1 MPPRLSRAA
10 ILTGVA
16 LLVLLAA
23 GLVRAP
29 AAAAAPLPWCGSGE
43 QAADLPD
50 AVSAFE
56 WHVVY
61 AIPSD
66 GADRFGYWA
75 PRIAGDVAAMS
86 DWWVG
91 QDSTRKPRFD
101 LLQATGCSS
110 DYARVDISV
119 AHLPHANGAESAQQI
134 QDDLVAAGFDSPD
147 KAYLVYYEGSIPDE
161 NGFSICGQG
170 GTADP
175 AWAYSIV
182 YVDGCDQTTSDG
194 FRAGVATHELVH
206 GLGAVQT
213 QAPNYCQDGH
223 VCDSSADL
231 MKPVADD
238 GDSLANLQLDVGHD
252 DYYGHPGSWWD
263 AQDSGLL
270 YKLDLN
276 LPPAPAVVATAT
288 SSGTRVNVSWVTSPQ
303 YDGMSFRIYEEDG
316 TLDDD
321 TTDTSLTTSAPIGQ
335 TLSWVF
341 RAYDAGGFLGPPAT
355 LRFKVGYGIV
365 DANGALLK
373 DTVPPGAV
381 KQLRAIRVGS
391 NVLFRWDAVADPL
404 GLRGYRIS
412 AAGVKPLLVKGTS
425 AAGAFATVRGKKITV
440 VAVDKAGNTGV
451 AGTVRV
457 SR

>member
-1 MPPRLSRAA
+1 VPLHRAA
-10 ILTGVA
+10 VLAGAA
-16 LLVLLAA
+16 LLALLAA

-43 QAADLPD
+43 PATDLPD

-75 PRIAGDVAAMS
+75 PRITGDVAAMS

-101 LLQATGCSS
+101 LLQAAGCSS

-134 QDDLVAAGFDSPD
+134 QDDLVAAGFTSAD
-147 KAYLVYYEGSIPDE
+147 KAYLVYYEGSIPDQ
-161 NGFSICGQG
+161 NGYSICGQG
-170 GTADP
+170 GTADVS
-175 AWAYSIV
+175 WAYSIV
-182 YVDGCDQTTSDG
+182 YVDACDQSTSDG

-206 GLGAVQT
+206 GLGAVQSD
-213 QAPNYCQDGH
+213 APHSCQDGH
-223 VCDSSADL
+223 VCDSSSDL

-238 GDSLANLQLDVGHD
+238 GDSLANLQLDVGRD
-252 DYYGHPGSWWD
+252 DYYGHSGSWWD
-263 AQDSGLL
+263 TQDSELL
-270 YKLDLN
+270 YRLDMI

-288 SSGTRVNVSWVTSPQ
+288 SSGTHVDVSWVTSPRS
-303 YDGMSFRIYEEDG
+303 DGLSFRIYDEKG
-316 TLDDD
+316 QLDDD
-321 TTDTSLTTSAPIGQ
+321 TTDTSFAASGPVGQ
-335 TLSWVF
+335 TLSWIF

-365 DANGALLK
+365 DATGTLLK

-381 KQLRAIRVGS
+381 RHLRAIRAGS

-412 AAGVKPLLVKGTS
+412 AAGLKPLLVQGTS
-425 AAGAFATVRGKKITV
+425 AAAAFAAVRGRKV
-440 VAVDKAGNTGV
+440 VVSAVDKAGNAGA
-451 AGTVRV
+451 AGTVRI